1 MLLFKP
7 LFAKALNLAEF
18 ASADSNLISKFESA
32 LYFWINANLG
42 FINRTLYGANLAV
55 RTVKFNSHPLIF
67 NAICIKFKLKY
78 AKFLKG

>member
-7 LFAKALNLAEF
+7 LFAKALNFSRIYSRGLKF
-18 ASADSNLISKFESA
+18 NLKFESA

-42 FINRTLYGANLAV
+42 FINRTLYGANFTV
-55 RTVKFNSHPLIF
+55 RTVKFNSRLLIF

-78 AKFLKG
+78 AKF